1 MSNPNIILITLDALR
16 ADRFLFNPNN
26 KKHYLFLENI
36 LNNSL
41 YFKNCISNSPW
52 TLPSHISM
60 FTGLYP
66 TQNNLVSN
74 EFDKL
79 SGKIPILTE
88 ILRDSGYYTVCFSE
102 NAFISK
108 TYGLTRGFNEVFNVW
123 DWNPWIRENYKL
135 SKFFRIIQKLDKIFK
150 RNLKSKTILTIWA
163 HLKDRSEKLIKFIVK
178 HALFE
183 EVLFKLKNDSL
194 KDLEKF
200 NRKLQN
206 LSKNKPFYLFFNFL
220 TTHDP
225 YIPFKKTYNEFNI
238 SIKDFKSI
246 KNMIINPLK
255 TRLKINIKSKRL
267 ERNQVKIIDKLYNA
281 CVYSCDFIIRKLFSI
296 LEKNYLLENSYVI
309 ITSDHGEHLGGYTD
323 HYLWEHNTYLS
334 LYDSL
339 VKVPLIIFN
348 HKFKNK
354 IIENQV
360 QLKDLFHTIL
370 HLIGLPE
377 KKNKYL
383 ELEKSIVYQ
392 IDNNITP
399 KYIFGEYANPREV
412 MLNLL
417 NKHRRTINNNLV
429 QKIFN
434 HLYFLRTDKYKL
446 ITFNN
451 LKEDEFYHILEDP
464 SENTNIINE
473 DIRNYQNMKSKLL
486 IILENI
492 NDIKEIEDIMTKKE
506 KDSVK
511 NIIKRYNI
519 SGI

>member
-1 MSNPNIILITLDALR
+1 MTKPNIVFIILDTLR
-16 ADRFLFNPNN
+16 ADRL
-26 KKHYLFLENI
+26 KLSHTK
-36 LNNSL
+36 NSL
-41 YFKNCISNSPW
+41 TPFINSILPNSIFFENCISNAPW

-66 TQNNLVSN
+66 TQNNLVAS
-74 EFDKL
+74 EFDVL
-79 SGKIPILTE
+79 SGKLPSLTE
-88 ILRDSGYYTVCFSE
+88 ILRDSGYYTICFSE
-102 NAFISK
+102 NAFVSK
-108 TYGLTRGFNEVFNVW
+108 TYGLTRGFNKVYNVW
-123 DWNPWIRENYKL
+123 DWNPWIRRNYKL
-135 SKFFRIIQKLDKIFK
+135 SHFFRIIQKLDKIFK

-163 HLKDRSEKLIKFIVK
+163 HLKDISEKIIKCIIK
-178 HALFE
+178 HALFKDI
-183 EVLFKLKNDSL
+183 LFKLKNDSL

-200 NRKLQN
+200 NHKLQN

-225 YIPFKKTYNEFNI
+225 YIPFYKTYNEFNI
-238 SIKDFKSI
+238 SIKDFKNI

-255 TRLKINIKSKRL
+255 TRLNINIKSKRL
-267 ERNQVKIIDKLYNA
+267 ERNQVEIIDKLYNA
-281 CVYSCDFIIRKLFSI
+281 CVYSSDFIIRKIFSI
-296 LEKNYLLENSYVI
+296 LEKNHLLENSYVL
-309 ITSDHGEHLGGYTD
+309 ITSDHGEHLGGYND

-334 LYDSL
+334 VYDTI

-348 HKFKNK
+348 HEFKNK
-354 IIENQV
+354 IIDNQV

-370 HLIGLPE
+370 HLMGLPDR
-377 KKNKYL
+377 KNKYL
-383 ELEKSIVYQ
+383 ELDKSIIYQ
-392 IDNNITP
+392 IDNDITP
-399 KYIFGEYANPREV
+399 KYIFGEYSNPREV

-417 NKHRRTINNNLV
+417 YKHRRTINKNLV

-434 HLYFLRTDKYKL
+434 HLYFLRTNKYKL

-464 SENTNIINE
+464 SENTNMINK

-486 IILENI
+486 AIIENI
-492 NDIKEIEDIMTKKE
+492 NDIKEIEDIITKKE

-511 NIIKRYNI
+511 NIIKRFNI